1 MFGWVETSLL
11 IAATGLLA
19 CGIWP
24 RFRIYRAL
32 LWGSSLLLLITALF
46 PRRGNALAQYLF
58 AESAGSSRLPVE
70 LFGVA
75 WWVLGAW
82 LVKSLLDLILRR
94 TIFPHDHQP
103 HARRLFAD
111 LASGLIYVVAFV
123 GIMDTVLKQPISGV
137 LATSGVLAI
146 VLGLALQNTLA
157 DVFSGLAIN
166 IERPFGAG
174 DWITV
179 TDNAVGQVIEINWR
193 ATRIRTLANDLI
205 VIPNSVAAKSVV
217 TNHSRADGPRVCTI
231 RVAVDQA
238 VPPGRVM
245 EALRAA
251 GSAGEGLAVG
261 TSAAAYASD
270 ISASTVVYEL
280 TFSVDDF
287 AITPAVRSDVITRVT
302 AAFQS
307 LGIPLGGP
315 AMDVHIVSGD
325 LAKSRDDSVREPVA
339 PISRS
344 PV

>member
-11 IAATGLLA
+11 VAAAVLLA

-24 RFRIYRAL
+24 RLRIYRSL
-32 LWGSSLLLLITALF
+32 LWGSSILLLITALF

-94 TIFPHDHQP
+94 TIFPHDHRP

-111 LASGLIYVVAFV
+111 LASGLIYVVAFA

-193 ATRIRTLANDLI
+193 ATRLRTLANDMI

-217 TNHSRADGPRVCTI
+217 TNHSRANGPRVCTI
-231 RVAVDQA
+231 RVTVDQA
-238 VPPGRVM
+238 VPAGRVM
-245 EALRAA
+245 EALCAA
-251 GSAGEGLAVG
+251 GSAGKGLAAG
-261 TSAAAYASD
+261 TSAAAYATD
-270 ISASTVVYEL
+270 ISASAVIYEL

-287 AITPAVRSDVITRVT
+287 AMTPSVRSDVITRVT
-302 AAFQS
+302 AACQS
-307 LGIPLGGP
+307 LGIPFGGP
-315 AMDVHIVSGD
+315 AMDIHIVAD
-325 LAKSRDDSVREPVA
+325 DQAISRDAVTRDPAAATGR
-339 PISRS
+339 
-344 PV
+344 